1 MNERGYGRHLPE
13 MTRLGIEKKNHR
25 SLRIRIEPKLFEEEA
40 GMLSAQ

>member
-1 MNERGYGRHLPE
+1 MNQKGYRRHLSE
-13 MTRLGIEKKNHR
+13 MTRLGIEKNHR